1 MTWGARGSHAI
12 AKGMARG
19 EDLAFQAGVAMAVEL
34 VMAHSVMM
42 EACSPVA
49 YVGIRKQFIILG

>member
-1 MTWGARGSHAI
+1 
-12 AKGMARG
+12 MARG

-34 VMAHSVMM
+34 VMAHSMTM

-49 YVGIRKQFIILG
+49 YVGIQKQFIILG